1 MTASEIEYPSTNATH
16 DKDQPNNN
24 NGLCQCPNSEGNSN
38 FYVLI
43 FDMTILD
50 DFPASQTAKKHD
62 VVNICCSEMR
72 PSVCPKLRKLRV
84 KFLLECLRVSLK
96 ARKQGRK
103 ENRHFFRPRR
113 KEEEILHE
121 RLITLSSSD
130 HFVNIF
136 NQKAFKL
143 LEHSLRT

>member
-16 DKDQPNNN
+16 DEDQPNNN
-24 NGLCQCPNSEGNSN
+24 NGLCQCPNSEENGDDVS
-38 FYVLI
+38 VE
-43 FDMTILD
+43 ILD
-50 DFPASQTAKKHD
+50 DFPASQTAKKND
-62 VVNICCSEMR
+62 VVNISCSEMR

-84 KFLLECLRVSLK
+84 KFPFECLRVSLQD
-96 ARKQGRK
+96 RKQGRK
-103 ENRHFFRPRR
+103 ENRLLFCPRR
-113 KEEEILHE
+113 KEEEILHG

-143 LEHSLRT
+143 LEHILRS

>member
-24 NGLCQCPNSEGNSN
+24 NGLCQCPNSEENGDDVS
-38 FYVLI
+38 VEL
-43 FDMTILD
+43 LD
-50 DFPASQTAKKHD
+50 DFPTSQIAKKND

-72 PSVCPKLRKLRV
+72 SSVCPKLRKLRV

-143 LEHSLRT
+143 LEHILRS